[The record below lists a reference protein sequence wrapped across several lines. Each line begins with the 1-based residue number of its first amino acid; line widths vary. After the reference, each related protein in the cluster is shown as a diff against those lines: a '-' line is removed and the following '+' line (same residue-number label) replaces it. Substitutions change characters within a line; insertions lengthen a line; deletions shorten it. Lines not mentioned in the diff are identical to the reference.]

1 MILLALV
8 FDSPTRSFRRMLLP
22 MDDMDDVY
30 QRNAQHC
37 QKMAEATDHVS
48 DKNEWLR
55 LAQSWLQLIHRRKR
69 ADPR

>member
-1 MILLALV
+1 
-8 FDSPTRSFRRMLLP
+8 MLLP